1 MQRRTTPPMPASYYE
16 DIIKELEHIAAM
28 VRDRPELNH
37 EASARLVEIARQI
50 RQDVGLPLKPAKGQ

>member
-1 MQRRTTPPMPASYYE
+1 MQRRTTPSMPSSYYE
-16 DIIKELEHIAAM
+16 DIVKELEHIAAM
-28 VRDRPELNH
+28 VRERPELNH